1 MENGELLL
9 PLGTVMASNPKPLE
23 GFLVL
28 DFSQFL
34 AGPMAAMRLGDLG
47 ARVIKIERPPE
58 GDIGRGLAFG
68 GIAADGDTLSFH
80 ITNRNKQSYAA
91 NLKDSADLGSVM
103 KLIEKADVL
112 VQNFRPGVMERIG
125 LGYEAVKAINPSII
139 YGSITGYGADG
150 PFAKRPGQDLLA
162 QSISGLP
169 WLNGSE
175 NDPPIPVGIALAD
188 IITSIH
194 LAHGI
199 TAGLLKRERT
209 GEGSLVET
217 SLLES
222 MLDLQFELI
231 SAHLTDQSVLVQRG
245 AKHSAHAFL
254 QAPYGTYPTADG
266 YIALA
271 MGSVPEL
278 GLLIGLPALA
288 EYSDPETWWSRQG
301 DITALLAEH
310 LVTKPTEHWLALL
323 DEADFWCA
331 PVLTL
336 PQLVEHEGFRAI
348 AMDQEFTRIGTDG
361 TPLTLHTTRAP
372 VRFDGERLTNEAGA
386 PRVGQHNEQIAA
398 ELMGGSDD

>member
-1 MENGELLL
+1 M
-9 PLGTVMASNPKPLE
+9 TSATKPLE

-68 GIAADGDTLSFH
+68 GISADGDTLSFH

-91 NLKDSADLGSVM
+91 NLKDPSDLKTVM
-103 KLIEKADVL
+103 QLIAQADVL

-125 LGYEAVKAINPSII
+125 LGYDAVKKINPSIV
-139 YGSITGYGADG
+139 YGSITGYGAEG

-169 WLNGSE
+169 WLNGSAE
-175 NDPPIPVGIALAD
+175 DPPTPVGIALAD

-194 LAHGI
+194 LAHGV
-199 TAGLLKRERT
+199 TAALLKRERT

-231 SAHLTDQSVLVQRG
+231 SAHLADPSVTVQRG

-271 MGSVPEL
+271 MGSIPKL
-278 GLLIGLPALA
+278 GALIGLPALEA
-288 EYSDPETWWSRQG
+288 YTDPDTWWSRQG
-301 DITALLAEH
+301 EITALLASH
-310 LVTKPTEHWLALL
+310 LVGKPTEHWLAVL

-336 PQLVEHEGFRAI
+336 PELVTHEGFQSIGMA
-348 AMDQEFTRIGTDG
+348 QEFTRTDSDG
-361 TPLTLHTTRAP
+361 KPLTLHTTRAP
-372 VRFDGERLTNEAGA
+372 VRFDGQRLTNVSGA
-386 PRVGQHNEQIAA
+386 PRVGEHNAEIAA
-398 ELMGGSDD
+398 EFLGGSND